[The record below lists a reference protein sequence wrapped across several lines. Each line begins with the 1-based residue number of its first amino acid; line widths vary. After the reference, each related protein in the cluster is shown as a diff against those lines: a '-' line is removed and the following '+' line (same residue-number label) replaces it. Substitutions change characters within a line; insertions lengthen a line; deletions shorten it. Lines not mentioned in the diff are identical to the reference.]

1 MPKHV
6 TFEAVQWALKQLADS
21 ANNVFIDFLVL
32 KKEGLSPGSPVTITT
47 SSTSLAVDRLMA
59 ITDRQGAPVN
69 PEIPYFHP
77 LASGGRKKGYP
88 RFGTYTTLD
97 RSKTVRS
104 ILNIDNTGS
113 GISIELKDDY
123 VEAVAK
129 KLRRSKNIPL
139 RVPLLP
145 LAVWVSRYD
154 ELPDDIDAS
163 GLEERFVSE
172 FNITDEEKEAF
183 FAVVSAPVDIFSD
196 EPFDGA
202 AFDDL
207 VSLSGSF
214 APEASESSDT
224 LEEELSGDLI
234 EYLRGG
240 LLLPHALL
248 RQIVT
253 LVRAGKHLILTGPP
267 GTGKSTLAIRL
278 ARASASNSVQF
289 GLPGSA
295 GFVVT
300 TATADWSTFDTLGGY
315 MPQKTGQGLAFEE
328 GQFLRAIRANK
339 WILVD
344 ELNRADVDKAFGQFF
359 TVLSGHGVTTPFMHG
374 DKEISIE
381 IDRNNEASSFDS
393 KTASY
398 KVGGDWRLIATMNTF
413 DRNMLF
419 QLSSAFVRRFAIVNV
434 GVPTAEEI
442 KDWISDRGVPE
453 AELPLVTNLID
464 VLSSVRPLG
473 PAIWGDFADYLELR
487 RAGVAAD
494 FHEQESEQ
502 GSAFAEAIVSFILPQ
517 LDGLDREALLLLSEQ
532 LIELT
537 PDSGKSY
544 LSSSI
549 SDLL

>member
-6 TFEAVQWALKQLADS
+6 TFEAVQWALTKLADS
-21 ANNVFIDFLVL
+21 ANNVFVDFLVL
-32 KKEGLSPGSPVTITT
+32 KREGLIPGNPVTITT
-47 SSTSLAVDRLMA
+47 ASTSLSVNRLMA
-59 ITDRQGAPVN
+59 ITDDLGQPIN
-69 PEIPYFHP
+69 PKVPYFHP
-77 LASGGRKKGYP
+77 LSSSGRKKGYP

-104 ILNIDNTGS
+104 ILNIEHTGA
-113 GISIELKDDY
+113 GITISLRDRYISAAAE
-123 VEAVAK
+123 
-129 KLRRSKNIPL
+129 KLRRSKSIPL
-139 RVPLLP
+139 KVPLLA
-145 LAVWVSRYD
+145 LAVWVNRYD
-154 ELPDDIDAS
+154 DLPNDIDAS
-163 GLEERFVSE
+163 GLEERFINE
-172 FNITDEEKEAF
+172 FNITPEERVAF
-183 FAVVSAPVDIFSD
+183 FDIVTAPFDIFAEES
-196 EPFDGA
+196 FDRA

-207 VSLSGSF
+207 ISL
-214 APEASESSDT
+214 EASFTSAVTESLDT

-278 ARASASNSVQF
+278 ARASSSNSVQF
-289 GLPGSA
+289 GLPSSS

-328 GQFLRAIRANK
+328 GQFLKAVRANK
-339 WILVD
+339 WVLVD

-359 TVLSGHGVTTPFMHG
+359 TVLSGHGVTTPFMQD
-374 DKEISIE
+374 DKDISIE
-381 IDRNNEASSFDS
+381 IDQNGETSSFDDHDM
-393 KTASY
+393 TY
-398 KVGGDWRLIATMNTF
+398 KVGRDWRLIATMNTF

-419 QLSSAFVRRFAIVNV
+419 QLSSAFVRRFAIVNI
-434 GVPTAEEI
+434 GVPPAAEL

-464 VLSSVRPLG
+464 ILSGVRPLG

-494 FHEQESEQ
+494 FSDEGSEH
-502 GSAFAEAIVSFILPQ
+502 GSAFAEAVVSFILPQ
-517 LDGLDREALLLLSEQ
+517 LDGLDRESLQLLSEQ

-537 PDSGKSY
+537 PDAGKSY
-544 LSSSI
+544 LASSI
-549 SDLL
+549 ADLL